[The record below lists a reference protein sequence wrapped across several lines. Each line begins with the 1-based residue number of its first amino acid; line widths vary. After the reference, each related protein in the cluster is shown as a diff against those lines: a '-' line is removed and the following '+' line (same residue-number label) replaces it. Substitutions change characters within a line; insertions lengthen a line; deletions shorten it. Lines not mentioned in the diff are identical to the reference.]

1 MILIH
6 QKVE

>member
-6 QKVE
+6 NR

>member
-6 QKVE
+6 LPQ